1 MTQNEL
7 KLAIYESTRNNELS
21 QEVGYKMIGVFDSE
35 ENITEGVLSNP
46 LRKSLN
52 KLKEIREAKPKSY
65 SGPEDVKKFVDDHYD
80 EIIKISKIAEKEPK
94 DIRDSEIK
102 TTIGYIVSVLSG
114 IGIMTLGAAKNSFIL
129 GGAGIIPG
137 ILGTL
142 FVSIYPL
149 IKAIR
154 INNDIKASDE
164 LVKVRDALNKLDTKN
179 LPEEY
184 KNKITDIINAINDA
198 DTEISARFNA
208 VAKESVIDMKLK
220 IHEAFEFG
228 NITESERDT
237 LLDRLG

>member
-7 KLAIYESTRNNELS
+7 KLAIYESIRNNELS
-21 QEVGYKMIGVFDSE
+21 QEVGYKMMDVFDSE

-52 KLKEIREAKPKSY
+52 KLKEIREAKPKTY

-80 EIIKISKIAEKEPK
+80 EIVKISKIAEKEPK

-102 TTIGYIVSVLSG
+102 TTVGYIVSVLSG
-114 IGIMTLGAAKNSFIL
+114 IGIMILGAAKNSFIL
-129 GGAGIIPG
+129 GGVGIIPG

-149 IKAIR
+149 IKAVR
-154 INNDIKASDE
+154 ISNDIKASDE
-164 LVKVRDALNKLDTKN
+164 LIKVRDALSKLDTKN
-179 LPEEY
+179 LPKEY
-184 KNKITDIINAINDA
+184 KNKIVDIINAINDA
-198 DTEISARFNA
+198 DTEISARFR